1 MSDLDDFK
9 ATYFDECSEL
19 LNELEEQFAAIE
31 AGERDADRLNA
42 VFRAIHSIKGGAGA
56 FGFTAMVGFAHAYE
70 TLLDYV
76 RDGRVEL
83 TDDVVVLCIR
93 ANDIIADHVNAAQTG
108 EALAADYGMEE
119 KNRFDAL
126 ARGDKGEDDDI
137 GGEHVEEFDIEF
149 VPVMVTLGGAA
160 AEAAGD
166 MSMALDADLA
176 LSAAA
181 AGDAPT
187 ADAFAAA
194 PLQIEA
200 GHWEVKFTPHRAL
213 YARANDPL
221 LLFRELAVLGEMHV
235 RAVMTEELPALAD
248 FEPFAVYCSWEI
260 TLISPTLNEAMIREV
275 FEFVDGDCDIVVA
288 QLGASAVLDIQADA
302 AVPVAMPAN
311 DSDDLLALADD
322 EVVGLLDFAAEE
334 APAPQL
340 AATAQDSFEEPP
352 AMSFA
357 ELAASIAP
365 SPVAK
370 AAVHK
375 PVALAAAPVAEGEE
389 TSSRSNGVQ
398 SIRVDLD
405 KVDRVVNMVGELVIT
420 QSMLTQQ
427 MDETLRV
434 RYTELVR
441 GLEVLAQTTRG
452 LQDSVMAIRAQP
464 VKSVFSR
471 MPRLVRELATKT
483 EKKIKL
489 ETIGENTEIDKTVIE
504 QLSDPLTHMI
514 RNSADH
520 GIETP
525 EVRAG
530 RGKNET
536 GTIRL
541 SAEQAG
547 GNILIIVEDDGAGI
561 NRERV
566 LQVAR
571 DKGIV
576 APDVN
581 PTEEQIDQLIF
592 APGFS
597 TASEV
602 SDLSGRGVGMDV
614 VLSNIKKIGGSVHV
628 RSWTGKGTRMTLR
641 LPLTLAVLDVM
652 LVKVG
657 GSPYVVP
664 LSSIVE
670 TIQCSRASFERVP
683 SGGQVLQVRGEYVQ
697 VIDLVERFELV
708 ADTPQENRF
717 VVLCEAEGS
726 HKVAL
731 VVDDIIG
738 QQQVVIKSLEEN
750 FQSVEGVAGGTILG
764 DGNVALIVD
773 VQGLKSA
780 VIRKNAA

>member
-56 FGFTAMVGFAHAYE
+56 FGFSAMVGFAHAYE

-126 ARGDKGEDDDI
+126 ARGDKGEDDDV

-149 VPVMVTLGGAA
+149 VPVMVQLGSDALDA
-160 AEAAGD
+160 DEAA
-166 MSMALDADLA
+166 MALDA
-176 LSAAA
+176 
-181 AGDAPT
+181 GDDSPVE
-187 ADAFAAA
+187 DAFEAA
-194 PLQIEA
+194 PMQIES
-200 GHWEVKFTPHRAL
+200 GHWEIKFTPHRAL

-221 LLFRELAVLGEMHV
+221 LLFRELAALGEMHV
-235 RAVMTEELPALAD
+235 RAVIGEVPALAD

-260 TLISPTLNEAMIREV
+260 TLVSATLNEAMIREV

-288 QLGASAVLDIQADA
+288 QLGASATLDDGEDAAIAAADA
-302 AVPVAMPAN
+302 VAPVAAN
-311 DSDDLLALADD
+311 GADDLLALADEEIAD
-322 EVVGLLDFAAEE
+322 LLDFDKEE
-334 APAPQL
+334 APQPSL

-352 AMSFA
+352 ALSFA
-357 ELAASIAP
+357 ELAESMAP
-365 SPVAK
+365 PPVVK
-370 AAVHK
+370 TPPK
-375 PVALAAAPVAEGEE
+375 PVVLAAATPSDSEEG
-389 TSSRSNGVQ
+389 SGRAVGVQ

-483 EKKIKL
+483 DKKIKL

-525 EVRAG
+525 DVRTA

-547 GNILIIVEDDGAGI
+547 GNILIIVEDDGGGI

-571 DKGIV
+571 DKGVV
-576 APDVN
+576 APDAN

-652 LVKVG
+652 LVRVG

-697 VIDLVERFELV
+697 VIDLVERFDLV
-708 ADTPQENRF
+708 ADTAQENRF

-773 VQGLKSA
+773 VQGLKTSIIQKSA
-780 VIRKNAA
+780 A